1 MSRRGSTID
10 LNASAFST
18 SGDSVRN
25 ISTSN
30 SALNYAGGDDI
41 SLNGTMMNNGLRGNT
56 KKQHDFIEVSYHTP
70 TNCDFCKRSMSSIF
84 RNLVAYE
91 CKRCHQKYHK
101 EHVEKN
107 EVPPCK
113 CKFI

>member
-1 MSRRGSTID
+1 MM
-10 LNASAFST
+10 NAS
-18 SGDSVRN
+18 
-25 ISTSN
+25 
-30 SALNYAGGDDI
+30 
-41 SLNGTMMNNGLRGNT
+41 GNQ
-56 KKQHDFIEVSYHTP
+56 KKQQHDFIEVSYHTS
-70 TNCDFCKRSMSSIF
+70 TSCDLCKRSMSSIF

-113 CKFI
+113 CKYESISKLYVMTEREDEAKVWFNNLTKLISIRSVVLKSF